1 MDIGS
6 RGALRTMRW
15 LVLLLVFQTGYIAAI
30 AAQEIDEA
38 AAPELNLGRSSSF
51 QV

>member
-1 MDIGS
+1 MDIGR
-6 RGALRTMRW
+6 RGTLRAMRW
-15 LVLLLVFQTGYIAAI
+15 LVLLLVFQTGYI